1 MSVSRLGCIL
11 KIRRFIVLC
20 VLWLPVVD
28 LCVCVCVCLGGGG
41 GDGRWCWGREADSLK
56 REKFSGF
63 GSYLVVVVVVVVLQ
77 KKNS

>member
-1 MSVSRLGCIL
+1 MSVPRLGCIL

-28 LCVCVCVCLGGGG
+28 LYVCACVLGGG
-41 GDGRWCWGREADSLK
+41 GRWCWGREADTLK
-56 REKFSGF
+56 REKNSGF

-77 KKNS
+77 KNS